1 MEQYELYHDESK
13 EAGYWHGMLLVPVA
27 TKTQLVEYLK
37 LARDNTGYSKEIG
50 LKKVKKAKSRIYFCA
65 QSWLQVG
72 VAALIQNLKGRP
84 YQLFLGKC
92 VKGRKAYD
100 VLSQPVRAKFIVF
113 RERDNFEM
121 MTGHQDYGSKVET
134 TFRMGLKGGL
144 HYLGNSQQTICI
156 EKMHFDGHEHYQRRI
171 DRERVIERLDGL
183 REYCCINRGTDS
195 IDDRS
200 SDHEKAGSQS
210 YDDCQLLQ
218 LTDLLVGSF
227 RTILGGSTR
236 PLHQQFARPVKLL
249 VDKYAEGRARMQRSR
264 WKDSFC
270 ISQCYLENGVWQFDV
285 IDYAAQRVSMQ
296 QELFSV

>member
-27 TKTQLVEYLK
+27 TKARLVEYLS
-37 LARDNTGYSKEIG
+37 LVRENTGYTKEIG
-50 LKKVKKAKSRIYFCA
+50 LKKVKKTKSRIYFCA

-72 VAALIQNLKGRP
+72 VAALMQSLKGRP

-92 VKGRKAYD
+92 VKGQKEYD
-100 VLSQPVRAKFIVF
+100 VLTRPIKAKFIVF
-113 RERDNFEM
+113 RERDNFQM

-144 HYLGNSQQTICI
+144 HYLGNSQQAICI

-171 DRERVIERLDGL
+171 DRDRVIERLEGL
-183 REYCCINRGTDS
+183 REYCCIKRETDV

-236 PLHQQFARPVKLL
+236 PLHQQFARPVKML
-249 VDKYAEGRARMQRSR
+249 VDKYTGGRARMQRSR

-270 ISQCYLENGVWQFDV
+270 ISQCYLENSNWEFDT
-285 IDYAAQRVSMQ
+285 IDWAARAVSPQ
-296 QELFSV
+296 QELFPA